1 MPDSIQ
7 KINWKKDKKRNERT
21 ASEFFVERFNKNYNL
36 NYRAIA
42 NSEEANDVDIQ
53 VVSEGSEILNLQ
65 LKTGEPGLEQF
76 WGTRIKQGS
85 GMAVIDVNIEELLNQ
100 IIRDGERHY
109 ANSKNLILIITE
121 RYQPVFDT
129 AYTLHIANKLSNTTF
144 KGAYIVKLPA
154 FGATYPYGGQII
166 AIKDVFGNHGK
177 TF

>member
-109 ANSKNLILIITE
+109 ANSKN
-121 RYQPVFDT
+121 
-129 AYTLHIANKLSNTTF
+129 
-144 KGAYIVKLPA
+144 
-154 FGATYPYGGQII
+154 
-166 AIKDVFGNHGK
+166 
-177 TF
+177 